1 MKYVLVSGGVVSG
14 VGKGIIASSAG
25 LLLKTIGLKAI
36 KIDPYI
42 NVDAGTMNPKEHGEC
57 FVLKDGGETDLDL
70 GNYERYLGLDLTR
83 DNNITTG
90 KIYKHVIEKERRGDY
105 LGRTVQV
112 VPHVTTAIIEHIE
125 RVSRISVDKT
135 GSEPDV
141 CIDSKGGTVGDIE
154 SMPFVEALT
163 QLRHKAGKDNFI
175 NIHVSYIP
183 IVNGEQKTKPTQHAV
198 KSIRS
203 AGLIPDLIACRCER
217 PLERVTM
224 DKIAQSCQVEVE
236 QVVAVRD
243 MPTIYQV
250 PILLEQQ
257 GLLGLLR
264 RSLVLNNVAPTPVLV
279 TKGAEI
285 WKKWNAIIPQEHS
298 EKIDIAL
305 VGKYVE
311 LPDAYLSVTKSLE
324 HSAMRCGRKLNLTWV
339 DSEQLEDKTQ
349 KTDPVAF
356 YKAWHEVSTSAG
368 IIVPGGFGARG
379 TEGMIKAAQWARER
393 KTPYLGICLG
403 MQIAVIEYA
412 RHICGKKDATSEEF
426 DAQAEHHAI
435 IFMPEGSK
443 EHMGGTMRL
452 GSRATHFQPGSEY
465 SKLRAL
471 YGEVT
476 TIEERHR
483 HRYEV
488 NPDFVEELEKAGLT
502 FIGKDDS
509 GNRME
514 IFELKDHPWFVGV
527 QYHPEYLSRVLDPS
541 RPYLGFIAAAS
552 GCLDRITKE
561 ALKEKT
567 LVVNGVI
574 GDSRF

>member
-1 MKYVLVSGGVVSG
+1 M
-14 VGKGIIASSAG
+14 
-25 LLLKTIGLKAI
+25 
-36 KIDPYI
+36 
-42 NVDAGTMNPKEHGEC
+42 
-57 FVLKDGGETDLDL
+57 
-70 GNYERYLGLDLTR
+70 
-83 DNNITTG
+83 
-90 KIYKHVIEKERRGDY
+90 
-105 LGRTVQV
+105 Q
-112 VPHVTTAIIEHIE
+112 
-125 RVSRISVDKT
+125 
-135 GSEPDV
+135 
-141 CIDSKGGTVGDIE
+141 
-154 SMPFVEALT
+154 
-163 QLRHKAGKDNFI
+163 
-175 NIHVSYIP
+175 
-183 IVNGEQKTKPTQHAV
+183 
-198 KSIRS
+198 
-203 AGLIPDLIACRCER
+203 IACRCEK

-224 DKIAQSCQVEVE
+224 NKIAQSCQVEVE

-250 PILLEQQ
+250 PILLEKQ

-264 RSLVLNNVAPTPVLV
+264 KQLVLDNVALTPALV

-298 EKIDIAL
+298 EKINIAL

-311 LPDAYLSVTKSLE
+311 LPDAYLSVVKSLE

-349 KTDPVAF
+349 KSDPVAF
-356 YKAWHEVSTSAG
+356 YKAWHEVSTSSG
-368 IIVPGGFGARG
+368 ILVPGGFGFRG

-412 RHICGKKDATSEEF
+412 RHVCGKKGATSEEF
-426 DAQAEHHAI
+426 DAQAEHRAI

-471 YGEVT
+471 YGEAT

-488 NPDFVEELEKAGLT
+488 NPDFVEDLEKAGLT

-552 GCLDRITKE
+552 GCLDRVTE
-561 ALKEKT
+561 DALKEKT
-567 LVVNGVI
+567 LVVNGAHD
-574 GDSRF
+574 DSRF